1 MPIDSA
7 QHRIEHVLHI
17 GAVVGALLS
26 IPAVILQTSGNHELH
41 QVGNWMNVAI
51 WLYFVTEVTIQLR
64 FAPDNWE
71 WIRHHKLEFFVVFAA
86 APLFTQMGERGMV
99 FGFAP
104 LLIIPRM
111 MQLLKF
117 AKFAK
122 IGKLLKSLKIIKK
135 DELWPEW
142 IDSVVWFAVVILVV
156 GLVGTLVDKEAH
168 SLSHGLLFWRDQLS
182 EISGIESSFVLGTLG
197 VAAVA
202 LFAIAVKGSSAVEV
216 KQRKS

>member
-1 MPIDSA
+1 MVDDST

-17 GAVVGALLS
+17 GAVLGALLS
-26 IPAVILQTSGNHELH
+26 IPAVVLQASENHELH

-51 WLYFVTEVTIQLR
+51 WLYFVAEVTILLR
-64 FAPDNWE
+64 FAPDNLE
-71 WIRHHKLEFFVVFAA
+71 WIRHHKLEFFVVLAT

-122 IGKLLKSLKIIKK
+122 IGKLLKSLKIIKN
-135 DELWPEW
+135 DESWPEW
-142 IDSVVWFAVVILVV
+142 LDSVVWFAVVVLVA

-168 SLSHGLLFWRDQLS
+168 SLIHGLLYWREQLS
-182 EISGIESSFVLGTLG
+182 EISGIESPFVLGTIG
-197 VAAVA
+197 VVAVA
-202 LFAIAVKGSSAVEV
+202 LFAVAVKGSPTVDR
-216 KQRKS
+216 KQGQS